1 MDPRT
6 EYSET
11 GDVYRTA
18 VTSTVQVKRTV
29 ELLENKPRGSSVYT
43 VMTTESM
50 PAELTQVPD
59 CLWAKHK
66 YDVGL
71 MKNATPLVIHPKSDY
86 RPCLKQYPLKQ
97 EAIDGI
103 TPVFKSL
110 LKAGIIVP
118 CNDSPVRTPIFP
130 VKKIRDED
138 QPREWRFVQDLQA
151 VNAAVHPRA
160 PEVSNPHTILSLIPP
175 NATHFSVVDLANA
188 FFSVPVH
195 PESQYWFAFTF
206 QGRSYTWTR
215 CAQGYSESPTY
226 FHQQLSLNLQN
237 FEFPSGSVLLAYV
250 DDLMVASP
258 SEEACK
264 TNTIALL
271 TFLAN
276 SGHKASLS
284 KLQFVQ
290 TKVAYLGH
298 VITAEGKSL
307 SPKRIAAIQNVPR
320 PVTKK
325 HVLSF
330 LGMTSYC
337 RQWIPNYSEREA
349 PLSATVHGKKLT
361 AHGKI
366 TWTPEAEKAFADLK
380 CALVNAPTLGL
391 PNPNKPFVQFIDQ
404 KGGYATSVLCQKHGD
419 KLRPVAYFSTKLD
432 PVATG
437 LPPCLRAVAAAEKAV
452 IASRDLVGYSELIL
466 MVPHAIAHIL
476 HTQKTS
482 HLSAQRWLR
491 YHTTLLEMP
500 NVTVKRCSTL
510 NPASLLPTQED
521 GDDSENFHDCV
532 QILEEECSPRVDLSD
547 TPLPNADLK
556 LFVDGSASRDKTG
569 INQTGFAVVTLHE
582 IVASGKLPSH
592 FSAQAAELVA
602 LTKAC
607 KHAEGKIVNIY
618 TDSRYA
624 FGVVHDF
631 GALWRHRGFLTS
643 SGKPVANHHLVSDLL
658 GAIMLPAK
666 VSVMKC
672 DAHTNNSD
680 PVSVGNAAADAA
692 AKAAAVKGD
701 MFHILLSSSQPDV
714 NPCADLP
721 TIQQLATAAE
731 KAQWSKAGATF
742 SNKIWFGPDSK
753 PCLPR
758 ALFPYYAKLAH
769 GKDHVGKG
777 GMSIAISANWYTRG
791 FSIFASD
798 YCKRCI
804 TCATHNAAGAQK
816 VMQPGHPPPQ
826 GPFQYWMMDF
836 IELSPCEGK
845 KYCLVLVDMFSKW
858 VEVFPS
864 SKQDAGA
871 VAKALL
877 REIIPRW
884 GIPTKLSSDNG
895 PAFIHQAMKEMSE
908 FLGYDLKHHC
918 SYHPQSGGAVE
929 RENGTIKAKL
939 SKCCEETGL
948 TWIKALPLV
957 LFHMRTRIRNKHGLS
972 PFEVVYGRP
981 PNTGLRSGTASLDS
995 KLYDDDMLNYCITL
1009 TASLSALHSQV
1020 KAVLPTPA
1028 DTPQHNFKPGDW
1040 VVIKDFRRKH
1050 WKQRRFQGP
1059 FQVLLMTQTAVKVA
1073 GKLPWVHA
1081 SHCKRI
1087 PEPYDD
1093 FQPPVGTG
1101 GK

>member
-1 MDPRT
+1 MYHDESYRKFPTLTLSVSGHDVTFLVDSGATSSVLTASALPFAPKLSGRTCLTVGASGKACRDSYSAPIRCELDDQMIKHSFIVSKNCPINLLGRDLMCRFGIILHSTPDGVKVLKQSNPDYPFTTQMFEHSPFDLLYVYEWQLLHNTLSHTPDELTSFAHTHSTQAGSFMTPQRLHCTAHVSEGKDTDFEKDWYAEVEELEELSLTHIYWTKSVAVVSVALSAAQDQIFQNKTPHISLAKPATWTWQDLGPWVRGKHGCSDFCRTGDPRT

-18 VTSTVQVKRTV
+18 VTSTVRVKRTV
-29 ELLENKPRGSSVYT
+29 ELLENIPRGSSVYT
-43 VMTTESM
+43 LMTAESM
-50 PAELTQVPD
+50 PAELSQVPD

-71 MKNATPLVIHPKSDY
+71 MKDATPLVIHPKSDY

-103 TPVFKSL
+103 TPVFESL

-138 QPREWRFVQDLQA
+138 QPTEWRFVQDLQA

-175 NATHFSVVDLANA
+175 HATHFSVVDLANA

-226 FHQQLSLNLQN
+226 FHQQLNLNLQN
-237 FEFPSGSVLLAYV
+237 FEFPSGSVLLTYV
-250 DDLMVASP
+250 DDIMVASP

-264 TNTIALL
+264 TDTVALL

-284 KLQFVQ
+284 KLQFAQ
-290 TKVAYLGH
+290 TKVTYLGH

-307 SPKRIAAIQNVPR
+307 SPKRIAAIQNVPK
-320 PVTKK
+320 PLTKK

-330 LGMTSYC
+330 LRNDVIL
-337 RQWIPNYSEREA
+337 RQWIPKLFEREA

-380 CALVNAPTLGL
+380 SALINAPTLDS
-391 PNPNKPFVQFIDQ
+391 PNSNKPFVQFIDQ

-482 HLSAQRWLR
+482 HLSAQRWLSP
-491 YHTTLLEMP
+491 TFVLEMP
-500 NVTVKRCSTL
+500 MFT
-510 NPASLLPTQED
+510 
-521 GDDSENFHDCV
+521 
-532 QILEEECSPRVDLSD
+532 
-547 TPLPNADLK
+547 
-556 LFVDGSASRDKTG
+556 
-569 INQTGFAVVTLHE
+569 
-582 IVASGKLPSH
+582 
-592 FSAQAAELVA
+592 
-602 LTKAC
+602 
-607 KHAEGKIVNIY
+607 
-618 TDSRYA
+618 
-624 FGVVHDF
+624 
-631 GALWRHRGFLTS
+631 
-643 SGKPVANHHLVSDLL
+643 
-658 GAIMLPAK
+658 
-666 VSVMKC
+666 
-672 DAHTNNSD
+672 
-680 PVSVGNAAADAA
+680 GNAAADVA

-701 MFHILLSSSQPDV
+701 MFHILFSSSQPD
-714 NPCADLP
+714 
-721 TIQQLATAAE
+721 
-731 KAQWSKAGATF
+731 
-742 SNKIWFGPDSK
+742 
-753 PCLPR
+753 
-758 ALFPYYAKLAH
+758 
-769 GKDHVGKG
+769 
-777 GMSIAISANWYTRG
+777 
-791 FSIFASD
+791 
-798 YCKRCI
+798 
-804 TCATHNAAGAQK
+804 
-816 VMQPGHPPPQ
+816 
-826 GPFQYWMMDF
+826 
-836 IELSPCEGK
+836 
-845 KYCLVLVDMFSKW
+845 
-858 VEVFPS
+858 
-864 SKQDAGA
+864 
-871 VAKALL
+871 
-877 REIIPRW
+877 
-884 GIPTKLSSDNG
+884 
-895 PAFIHQAMKEMSE
+895 
-908 FLGYDLKHHC
+908 
-918 SYHPQSGGAVE
+918 
-929 RENGTIKAKL
+929 
-939 SKCCEETGL
+939 
-948 TWIKALPLV
+948 
-957 LFHMRTRIRNKHGLS
+957 
-972 PFEVVYGRP
+972 
-981 PNTGLRSGTASLDS
+981 
-995 KLYDDDMLNYCITL
+995 
-1009 TASLSALHSQV
+1009 V

-1059 FQVLLMTQTAVKVA
+1059 FQVLLITQTAVKVA
-1073 GKLPWVHA
+1073 
-1081 SHCKRI
+1081 
-1087 PEPYDD
+1087 
-1093 FQPPVGTG
+1093 
-1101 GK
+1101 